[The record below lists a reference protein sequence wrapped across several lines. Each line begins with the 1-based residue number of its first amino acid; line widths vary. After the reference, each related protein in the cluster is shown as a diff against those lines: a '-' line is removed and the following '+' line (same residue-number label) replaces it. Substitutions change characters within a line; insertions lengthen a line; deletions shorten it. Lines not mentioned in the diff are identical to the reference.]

1 MRNYSSSIYKR
12 LFGYKR
18 QLGLDKRR
26 SVLDTIGYWINLN
39 ILEYSIQVPSLQK
52 YSANVF
58 GCNLFRLFAHFNQA
72 FTCFSGLLHFVSI
85 TLPLASV
92 NSFTC
97 YIHSGVKSNQIK
109 SIGHCLISFTF
120 IHVHTHSLIQRWS
133 ISLSSLV
140 CNLCNGFS

>member
-1 MRNYSSSIYKR
+1 M
-12 LFGYKR
+12 
-18 QLGLDKRR
+18 
-26 SVLDTIGYWINLN
+26 
-39 ILEYSIQVPSLQK
+39 PSLQK

-72 FTCFSGLLHFVSI
+72 FTCFSGLSI

-109 SIGHCLISFTF
+109 SNQVNWSLPYFIYIHHTRPHTLSHSKMKHFTLFIGM
-120 IHVHTHSLIQRWS
+120 
-133 ISLSSLV
+133 
-140 CNLCNGFS
+140 

>member
-1 MRNYSSSIYKR
+1 MGLDKR
-12 LFGYKR
+12 R
-18 QLGLDKRR
+18 SVLDKRR

-109 SIGHCLISFTF
+109 SSQLVIALFHLHSYTSTHTLSFKDEAF
-120 IHVHTHSLIQRWS
+120 HSLHWYVICVMG
-133 ISLSSLV
+133 LVSSQ
-140 CNLCNGFS
+140 